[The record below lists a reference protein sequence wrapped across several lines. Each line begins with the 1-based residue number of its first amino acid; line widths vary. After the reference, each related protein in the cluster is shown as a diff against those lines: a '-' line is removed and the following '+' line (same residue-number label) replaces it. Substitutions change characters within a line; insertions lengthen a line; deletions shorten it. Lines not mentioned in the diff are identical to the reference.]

1 MYQAPAFAA
10 YSFRDEEMGRVWM
23 EKRRWVELHELHVD
37 DARPRPIGNGH
48 PITARPSRIGR
59 TQENLPESSSRQHGM
74 PCHAALHLPRG
85 LVQHIR
91 PHAGQRVVD
100 IQAVQRV
107 VGWRQQVNGRMPDE
121 QGDIGMGLQ
130 GAHQRCADRFA
141 GGVSRMDDAGQGV
154 PAFEGEG

>member
-1 MYQAPAFAA
+1 MVNTARHHIARGQVAPLRVVVLHERRAVGMHQAPAFAA

-74 PCHAALHLPRG
+74 P
-85 LVQHIR
+85 
-91 PHAGQRVVD
+91 
-100 IQAVQRV
+100 
-107 VGWRQQVNGRMPDE
+107 
-121 QGDIGMGLQ
+121 
-130 GAHQRCADRFA
+130 
-141 GGVSRMDDAGQGV
+141 
-154 PAFEGEG
+154 